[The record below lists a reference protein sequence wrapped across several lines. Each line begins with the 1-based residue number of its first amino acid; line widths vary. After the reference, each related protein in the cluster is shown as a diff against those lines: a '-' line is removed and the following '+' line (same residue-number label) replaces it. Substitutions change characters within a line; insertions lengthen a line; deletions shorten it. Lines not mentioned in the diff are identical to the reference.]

1 MHQRKL
7 HLLALYE
14 NDLLA
19 SRLNDRLSLWVRGN
33 SPQCISKGCVCKR
46 HNCCTFSAS
55 FHLAFSCTMKPC
67 LKGSRGLASKQDFCL
82 SVHYLKM
89 ISKIEGRCHF
99 LTSSPLKCIHLKTI
113 EREWD
118 LLCLRLPFPVS
129 ELLHVRQF
137 SAGLTPLKA
146 PADETVS
153 VSVNPT

>member
-19 SRLNDRLSLWVRGN
+19 SRLNDTLSLWVRGN

-82 SVHYLKM
+82 SVHYLKT
-89 ISKIEGRCHF
+89 ISKIEGAISLPPHPSNVF
-99 LTSSPLKCIHLKTI
+99 ILKPL
-113 EREWD
+113 RENETYFVFV
-118 LLCLRLPFPVS
+118 CPFP
-129 ELLHVRQF
+129 LVRYCIAASFQ
-137 SAGLTPLKA
+137 L
-146 PADETVS
+146 V
-153 VSVNPT
+153 